1 MVPKRGNWIN
11 DGIIRAMNQ
20 TYGTLIVFG
29 DIVQWQQLRS
39 SKVEAADSFLFN
51 RNRIGNMVRIIDAA
65 LTDAKPLPSRASS
78 ISVAAGDIRTSFE
91 TKSG

>member
-29 DIVQWQQLRS
+29 DIVQWQQLRG

-65 LTDAKPLPSRASS
+65 LTDAKPRV
-78 ISVAAGDIRTSFE
+78 INQRG
-91 TKSG
+91 GWGH